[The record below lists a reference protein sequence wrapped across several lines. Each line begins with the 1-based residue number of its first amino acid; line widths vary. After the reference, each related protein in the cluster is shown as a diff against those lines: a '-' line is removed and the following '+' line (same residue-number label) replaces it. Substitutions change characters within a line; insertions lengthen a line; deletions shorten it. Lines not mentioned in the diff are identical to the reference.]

1 MAASRAQAVENGTER
16 WIFKGLGNDQ
26 SRRDGEGTGKADPLE
41 IGKVRQEINA
51 RCVFVP
57 VDGMVIESFDPNVVL
72 VIFRSQIRRPEEAE
86 HRSGEVLAR
95 LAGDACA
102 FGRSVGG
109 AESDAQIFDGHGATA
124 GIEVVENE
132 AERIGERLERAV
144 GQARNESFDKS
155 EGEKFESVAQPLQA
169 GNGW

>member
-41 IGKVRQEINA
+41 IGEVGEEINA
-51 RCVFVP
+51 RCVFVA
-57 VDGMVIESFDPNVVL
+57 VDRVVVEALDANVVL

-95 LAGDACA
+95 LASDTDAL
-102 FGRSVGG
+102 GGSVGG
-109 AESDAQIFDGHGATA
+109 AKSDAQIFDGNGAAA
-124 GIEVVENE
+124 GIEVEEDE
-132 AERIGERLERAV
+132 AERIGQRLEHAV
-144 GQARNESFDKS
+144 GKARNEGFDKS
-155 EGEKFESVAQPLQA
+155 EAEKFEFVAQA
-169 GNGW
+169 FEA